1 MTNSYNLT
9 NPEEEHVK
17 KILSDL
23 PHHNA
28 PEGFEDKLM
37 ENIRR
42 IDNGE
47 DVTMLKS
54 ESKSWLVP
62 TLSTAA
68 GLAFAFILFN
78 TFDGTTVKTKT
89 DQQMAN
95 TPIEVK
101 TDSTKEIQ
109 TTNSQQL
116 NLVKDKK

>member
-1 MTNSYNLT
+1 MTNSYNMT
-9 NPEEEHVK
+9 NPEEEKVQK
-17 KILSDL
+17 MLSDL

-28 PEGFEDKLM
+28 PEGFEEKLM

-47 DVTMLKS
+47 DVIMLKS

-62 TLSTAA
+62 SLSTAA

-78 TFDGTTVKTKT
+78 TFDGSTVKANT

-95 TPIEVK
+95 TPTEVK
-101 TDSTKEIQ
+101 SDSTKEIQ
-109 TTNSQQL
+109 TTNTKQL